1 MEKHQTLGMV
11 LAEARKKKQKSLRE
25 IAERV
30 LKEDGTPI
38 TPQYLNDIE
47 HDRRSPAS
55 AVIEQ
60 LAAVFGFAAD
70 YLYLLAGS
78 LPKDLHGKSVSEESS
93 LKAWSA
99 FRRKLKDQ

>member
-1 MEKHQTLGMV
+1 MEKHPTLGSV
-11 LAEARKKKQKSLRE
+11 LADARKKKQKSLRE
-25 IAERV
+25 TAQQV

-47 HDRRSPAS
+47 HDRRTPSP

-60 LAAVFGFAAD
+60 LAAVYGFGAD
-70 YLYLLAGS
+70 YLYHLAGT
-78 LPKDLHGKSVSEESS
+78 LPKDLHGKAGSEQAS